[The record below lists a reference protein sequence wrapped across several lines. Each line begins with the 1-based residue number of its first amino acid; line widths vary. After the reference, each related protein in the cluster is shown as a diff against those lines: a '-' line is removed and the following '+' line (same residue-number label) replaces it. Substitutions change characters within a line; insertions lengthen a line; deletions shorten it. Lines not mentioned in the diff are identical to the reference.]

1 MKTERKEWTP
11 KAIIIAMILAV
22 GMAAAMAYLAMFAG
36 QTIAAA
42 IPAAVL
48 AALITLGRASKL
60 ELNIM
65 ATGASAGE
73 SLAAG
78 ATFTIP
84 ALLFLG
90 IWNHIDFWT
99 TAAVVL
105 CGGLLGSLF
114 MIPLRRVYVSPP
126 VGSSLREELK
136 FPEGTATAK
145 VIETVAGGSLKTML
159 DIIWGLTI
167 GAVVKL
173 LLNGLILLK
182 DEVWMAWQLGKSSFG
197 IGVTTSPALVG
208 VGYIIGIRGSLMILG
223 GGVLSW
229 LVAIPIYTYFNPG
242 EGAALDI
249 ANGVWTSQIRY
260 LGIGTMLVGALYNI
274 WTTRGKMW
282 ESLKSLGKLM
292 QSKAGKDVPIED
304 RDISGRTLITIVV
317 VCAALMLAFYL
328 WQTPVA
334 YIGVIAWVLMLIAA
348 FLFMAVSVY
357 MVGLIGSSSNPVSGM
372 VIATVLVSG
381 ALMVLFGLTGT
392 SGMFTTIIIA
402 GVVCSAAATG
412 GEIAQTLKTG
422 ELLKAEPR
430 AMQRIQIICVVVSA
444 AVLPLIM
451 QLLHQA
457 YGIGKGLKAPQAV
470 LVKSV
475 VEMMFDPH
483 KAIPWVMLGCGAG
496 VGLAILAANK
506 IAALYFKKIAA
517 KKVEARQ
524 ERKLDIS
531 VMAVAVGIYLPISLS
546 TPLIIGALIRHLRK
560 NRTGEEEGSDSGTL
574 FGSGL
579 IAGEALMAIVVAIP
593 MLVTQGAWGGWKIAS
608 SPALALAALAA
619 VAFFLYRSA
628 KK

>member
-1 MKTERKEWTP
+1 MQTEVRKEMTP
-11 KAIIIAMILAV
+11 KAIIVAVILAA

-48 AALITLGRASKL
+48 AALITFGRASKL
-60 ELNIM
+60 ELNII

-90 IWNHIDFWT
+90 IWDHIDFWT

-126 VGSSLREELK
+126 ADSSLRKELT

-145 VIETVAGGSLKTML
+145 VIDTVAGGSWKTML
-159 DIIWGLTI
+159 DIIWGLTL
-167 GAVVKL
+167 GAVVKFL
-173 LLNGLILLK
+173 LTGLIILK
-182 DEVWMAWQLGKSSFG
+182 DEAWYAWQWGKSSFG
-197 IGVTTSPALVG
+197 LGVTTSPALVG
-208 VGYIIGIRGSLMILG
+208 VGYIIGLRASLMILG
-223 GGVLSW
+223 GGLLSW
-229 LVAIPIYTYFNPG
+229 LVAIPIYTHFNPG

-249 ANGVWTSQIRY
+249 AGGVWTSQIRY
-260 LGIGTMLVGALYNI
+260 LGIGTMLVGALWNI
-274 WTTRGKMW
+274 WTTKGKMW

-304 RDISGRTLITIVV
+304 RDISGRSLITIVV
-317 VCAALMLAFYL
+317 ICAALMLIFYL
-328 WQTPVA
+328 YETPA
-334 YIGVIAWVLMLIAA
+334 YYIGVVAWVLMLIAA

-372 VIATVLVSG
+372 VIATLLVAG
-381 ALMVLFGLTGT
+381 LLMVLFGITRT
-392 SGMFTTIIIA
+392 TGMFMTIIIG

-422 ELLKAEPR
+422 ELLGAEPR

-444 AVLPLIM
+444 AVLPVIM

-457 YGIGKGLKAPQAV
+457 YGIGKGLKAPQAA
-470 LVKSV
+470 LVKGV
-475 VEMMFDPH
+475 TEMMFDSS
-483 KAIPWVMLGCGAG
+483 KAIPWLMLGCGAAVG
-496 VGLAILAANK
+496 VAILIANK
-506 IAALYFKKIAA
+506 IAKALG
-517 KKVEARQ
+517 RN
-524 ERKLDIS
+524 LGIS

-546 TPLIIGALIRHLRK
+546 TPLIVGALINHLRK
-560 NRTGEEEGSDSGTL
+560 KPAGEEEGSDSGTL

-593 MLVTQGAWGGWKIAS
+593 MLVTEGAWGGWKIAS
-608 SPALALAALAA
+608 SPWLALAALA
-619 VAFFLYRSA
+619 VVGFFLYRAA

>member
-1 MKTERKEWTP
+1 MRKEMTP
-11 KAIIIAMILAV
+11 KAIIVAVILAV

-48 AALITLGRASKL
+48 AALITFGRASKL
-60 ELNIM
+60 ELNII

-90 IWNHIDFWT
+90 IWDKIDFWT

-126 VGSSLREELK
+126 ADSSLRQELT

-145 VIETVAGGSLKTML
+145 VIDTVAGGSWKTML
-159 DIIWGLTI
+159 DIIWGLTL
-167 GAVVKL
+167 GGLVKF

-182 DEVWMAWQLGKSSFG
+182 DEVWFAWQFGKSSFG
-197 IGVTTSPALVG
+197 LGVTTSPALVG
-208 VGYIIGIRGSLMILG
+208 VGYIIGLRASLMILG
-223 GGVLSW
+223 GGLLSW

-242 EGAALDI
+242 EGAAIDI

-260 LGIGTMLVGALYNI
+260 LGIGTMLVGALWNI

-304 RDISGRTLITIVV
+304 RDISGRTLVTIVV
-317 VCAALMLAFYL
+317 ICAALMLAFYL
-328 WQTPVA
+328 WQTPVV
-334 YIGVIAWVLMLIAA
+334 YIGVVAWVLMLIAA

-372 VIATVLVSG
+372 VIATLLVSG

-444 AVLPLIM
+444 AVLPIIM

-457 YGIGKGLKAPQAV
+457 YVIGEGLKAPQAA

-475 VEMMFDPH
+475 TEMMFDSS
-483 KAIPWVMLGCGAG
+483 KTIPWVMLGCGVG

-506 IAALYFKKIAA
+506 IALL
-517 KKVEARQ
+517 RG
-524 ERKLDIS
+524 RKLGIS

-546 TPLIIGALIRHLRK
+546 TPLIVGALIRHLRK
-560 NRTGEEEGSDSGTL
+560 ERAGEEEGSDSGTL

-579 IAGEALMAIVVAIP
+579 IAGEALMAIVLAIP
-593 MLVTQGAWGGWKIAS
+593 MLATEGAWGGWKIAS

-619 VAFFLYRSA
+619 VAFFLHRSA
-628 KK
+628 KKQPKEVKAS